1 MSEDRDPHNSSLI
14 ARRSPLVITMANQ
27 KGGVGKTATAVSLA
41 AELAERFRVLLV
53 DLDPQANAT
62 SWLGADASSSQSPT
76 GGATTYDA
84 IMLDKP
90 LKDVVMPSG
99 LQFLDVAP
107 ASQALAGA
115 QIELAELP
123 DRERRLAVALQPL
136 RETRL
141 DAPYDLIVIDTPP
154 SLGILTLN
162 AMAASDGLV
171 IPVQCEYLALEGL
184 SQVVQTLD
192 LVRTSLNP
200 RLKLLGIL
208 LTMYDPRTNLSNQVV
223 EDVRGHFPTV
233 TFRSMIPRSVRLSEA
248 PSYRQPIG
256 VYAPASSGG
265 LAYAALA
272 SELAGRLSSL
282 GG

>member
-1 MSEDRDPHNSSLI
+1 MVRVVAL
-14 ARRSPLVITMANQ
+14 ANQ

-41 AELAERFRVLLV
+41 AELAQRFRVLLV

-62 SWLGADASSSQSPT
+62 SWLGAEASSSRSPT
-76 GGATTYDA
+76 DGATTYDA

-99 LQFLDVAP
+99 LQCLDVAP

-115 QIELAELP
+115 QVELAELP
-123 DRERRLAVALQPL
+123 DRERRLAAALQPL
-136 RETRL
+136 REPGL
-141 DAPYDLIVIDTPP
+141 NGSYELIVIDTPP

-192 LVRTSLNP
+192 LVRRSLNP

-265 LAYAALA
+265 LAYADLA
-272 SELAGRLSSL
+272 RELAGRLSSL